1 MDFLGSFLVVA
12 AAVLVTFSFQNAGAD
27 ETNVHPWREAVFIV
41 PLVVGIVCWVAVFA
55 WEFVSERL
63 WPQRMPAL
71 PLVFVRNHVFAAST
85 LNTIFLGFSYL
96 ATLFAVPLRLQVV
109 NQKSAIMA
117 GVMMLP
123 MLGATGV
130 GSALAGMM
138 SKKQNRL
145 FETMMV
151 ATISVTLGLAL
162 ETTVSDSPELEPKFL
177 GFLVFI
183 GLGYGMV
190 TASATIFSNI
200 ESPISEHGKSGFI
213 HRIGYIM
220 ETNEALHQHRR
231 KESLP
236 RLECSGAALE
246 SPCHRRSWR
255 LSNTHSS
262 PGSSPPPSSG
272 TWTPRH

>member
-1 MDFLGSFLVVA
+1 MDFLGSFLVIA

-27 ETNVHPWREAVFIV
+27 GTNVHPWREAVFIV

-63 WPQRMPAL
+63 WPRRMPAL

-130 GSALAGMM
+130 GSALAGMV

-162 ETTVSDSPELEPKFL
+162 ETTVSDSQELEPKFL

-200 ESPISEHGKSGFI
+200 ESPISEHGKSRFI
-213 HRIGYIM
+213 HRPGYIM
-220 ETNEALHQHRR
+220 ETNEAFHQHRR
-231 KESLP
+231 KESSP
-236 RLECSGAALE
+236 RLECSEAASE
-246 SPCHRRSWR
+246 SPCHQRSWP
-255 LSNTHSS
+255 LSNRHSS
-262 PGSSPPPSSG
+262 PGLSPPPSSG
-272 TWTPRH
+272 R